1 MIGDGVQNRVVVHLP
16 DDMVDFLAAQSVESG
31 LSRSHAIRQAIAHYR
46 RAVERSNAIEEAVHA
61 NEAGA
66 Y

>member
-1 MIGDGVQNRVVVHLP
+1 MIGEGVQNRVVVHLP
-16 DDMVDFLAAQSVESG
+16 DDMVDFLAGQADESG

-46 RAVERSNAIEEAVHA
+46 RAVERSAQIESAVER
-61 NEAGA
+61 NEGP